1 MKEFLIKNYKEILLI
16 VFSCSIVFILTKLY
30 SQTTDNSELIKYK
43 LEQLDKN
50 IGEVNQRQKELD
62 TLILN
67 YKKDI
72 EKIDSTISNIRVEKK
87 TINNYYDKK
96 SEDIRSANAK
106 QVDSLFKKRY
116 KY

>member
-16 VFSCSIVFILTKLY
+16 VFSCVIVFILTKLY
-30 SQTTDNSELIKYK
+30 SETTDNGELVKYK
-43 LEQLDKN
+43 LEQLDKDIN
-50 IGEVNQRQKELD
+50 EVNQRQKELD
-62 TLILN
+62 KLITT

-72 EKIDSTISNIRVEKK
+72 SKIDSTINNIRVEKK

-96 SEDIRSANAK
+96 SQDIKNANAK
-106 QVDSLFKKRY
+106 QVDSLFKTRY

>member
-1 MKEFLIKNYKEILLI
+1 MKKFLIKNYKEILLI

-50 IGEVNQRQKELD
+50 IDEVNQRQKELD

-72 EKIDSTISNIRVEKK
+72 EKIDSTINNIRVEKK

-96 SEDIRSANAK
+96 SQDIRNSSTK
-106 QVDSLFKKRY
+106 QVDSLFKSRY

>member
-16 VFSCSIVFILTKLY
+16 VFSCTIVFILTKLY

-50 IGEVNQRQKELD
+50 IDEVNQRQKELD
-62 TLILN
+62 KLILN

-72 EKIDSTISNIRVEKK
+72 EKIDSTINNIRVEKK

-96 SEDIRSANAK
+96 SQDIRNSSTK
-106 QVDSLFKKRY
+106 QVDSLFKSRY

>member
-16 VFSCSIVFILTKLY
+16 VFSCVIVFILTKLY
-30 SQTTDNSELIKYK
+30 SKTTDNSELIKYK

-50 IGEVNQRQKELD
+50 IDEVNQRQKELGK
-62 TLILN
+62 LIVN

-72 EKIDSTISNIRVEKK
+72 SNIYSTISNIRVEKK

-96 SEDIRSANAK
+96 LEDIKNANAK

>member
-16 VFSCSIVFILTKLY
+16 VFSCTIVFILTRLY
-30 SQTTDNSELIKYK
+30 SQSTNNSELIKYK

-50 IGEVNQRQKELD
+50 IKEVNQRQVELD
-62 TLILN
+62 KMILT

-72 EKIDSTISNIRVEKK
+72 SKIDSTISNIRVEKK
-87 TINNYYDKK
+87 TVNNYYDKK
-96 SEDIRSANAK
+96 SQDIRNANAK
-106 QVDSLFKKRY
+106 QVDSLFKTRY